1 MRNTSRKQQI
11 RSRPIKAKLIFR
23 NNLIHCIN
31 LVSDGRVSSNSELKR
46 QSITLEFALH
56 FRANNLTPLKQLT
69 KRQIAIH
76 KLIQFM
82 HKEGMGYRTISDFLN
97 RSGIKTHTN
106 KTWSNSKV
114 HSNLKRM
121 QERKERIAFRNKT
134 YPSAKNKFR
143 IKGREINMESL

>member
-1 MRNTSRKQQI
+1 MNI
-11 RSRPIKAKLIFR
+11 RF
-23 NNLIHCIN
+23 IHCSKI
-31 LVSDGRVSSNSELKR
+31 LRYRGVVLNSELDR
-46 QSITLEFALH
+46 QSITLEFTLH
-56 FRANNLTPLKQLT
+56 FRTNNLISFKELT

-82 HKEGMGYRTISDFLN
+82 NKEGVGYQRISDFLN
-97 RSGIKTHTN
+97 LSGIKTHTN

-134 YPSAKNKFR
+134 YPSQILGFR
-143 IKGREINMESL
+143 IIK

>member
-1 MRNTSRKQQI
+1 MEEKY
-11 RSRPIKAKLIFR
+11 IKFYKTFHKKFK
-23 NNLIHCIN
+23 NDKNLIHCFKLLSN
-31 LVSDGRVSSNSELKR
+31 CGVVQNSELKR
-46 QSITLEFALH
+46 QSITLEFTLH

-69 KRQIAIH
+69 KRQISIH

-82 HKEGMGYRTISDFLN
+82 HKEGMGYRRISDFLN

-134 YPSAKNKFR
+134 YPSVIKNFR
-143 IKGREINMESL
+143 IIE

>member
-1 MRNTSRKQQI
+1 MKDVLNLI
-11 RSRPIKAKLIFR
+11 RYRGVVPNGALIRQKITVEFTLVHKTNKLI
-23 NNLIHCIN
+23 
-31 LVSDGRVSSNSELKR
+31 
-46 QSITLEFALH
+46 
-56 FRANNLTPLKQLT
+56 PLKQLT

-82 HKEGMGYRTISDFLN
+82 HKEGMGYRRISDFLN

-121 QERKERIAFRNKT
+121 KEQKERIAFKNKT
-134 YPSAKNKFR
+134 YPITIKNFR
-143 IKGREINMESL
+143 IKE